1 MATEAQGTASD
12 RRDSVKDAE
21 LIVSVLGGDIDR
33 VHRTV
38 LAALALAAV
47 LVTQIPLSHLLA
59 LPEAF
64 RVLTVIAVG
73 LLALAAVL
81 LFRYTQKL
89 NLKRL
94 ELAKAAL
101 EDPSPNMHAEWGA
114 NFGKPDAVTR
124 RYVRPLRYGNR
135 LLGVGGLLL
144 GVVVARLLL
153 G

>member
-1 MATEAQGTASD
+1 MSTEPE
-12 RRDSVKDAE
+12 RDTVKDAE

-33 VHRTV
+33 VNRTV

-47 LVTQIPLSHLLA
+47 VVTQIPLSHLLA

-73 LLALAAVL
+73 LLSLAAVI
-81 LFRYTQKL
+81 LFYYTQKL
-89 NLKRL
+89 NHTRL
-94 ELAKAAL
+94 TLAQAAL
-101 EDPSPNMHAEWGA
+101 EDPPPNMHARWNA
-114 NFGKPDAVTR
+114 NFGERDADTS
-124 RYVRPLRYGNR
+124 RYVWPFRYGIR
-135 LLGVGGLLL
+135 LLGAGGLLL